1 MTLPDIIAIDGPASS
16 GKSTVGYLVA
26 KRLDYLFFDTGIMYR
41 AATLA
46 ALTRLGRVDQ
56 EQDVVKL
63 AQNLDIDILPPSIA
77 DTRLADII
85 LDGEDIT
92 WQVRTREVD
101 ANVSVVSAYKGV
113 RDAMTS
119 QQRRIGMKGRVVM
132 VGRDIGTVVLPE
144 ARLKVYLDASV
155 EERARRRYAE
165 LVARGEDVSYIK
177 ILEDMK
183 KRDEYDSNRLI
194 APLKP
199 AVDAVVLRTDGM
211 SVEQVVD
218 AIVFLSEAC

>member
-144 ARLKVYLDASV
+144 AGLKIYLDASV

>member
-1 MTLPDIIAIDGPASS
+1 
-16 GKSTVGYLVA
+16 
-26 KRLDYLFFDTGIMYR
+26 MYR

-56 EQDVVKL
+56 EKDVVKL

-144 ARLKVYLDASV
+144 AGLKIYLDASV